1 MPSISELLR
10 QKPVKILGLGFLVFL
25 LLASLTFFKLGENLE
40 NRGLDLCYQL
50 RPLSPSPPELVV
62 VGIDEPSFQVLRQSW
77 PWPRRL
83 HAELVR
89 RLKAL
94 GARLIVF
101 DVIFAEPTDA
111 EDDGLFAQAIR
122 EAGNVILAQTLEVT
136 EDPHFSR
143 RILVQPLEDFRRAAK
158 GVALTMVTPDADGL
172 VRRFRLRLGD
182 QQTLPELVVKI
193 LRPQLDIPP
202 RLSGLIY
209 FSGPPRH
216 IRTLS
221 YYQVLDQDQPPPDSW
236 IRGHIVLIGRMLE
249 ASPTPQA
256 DAFYTPFFAGT
267 GQLMA
272 GVEIQGQIIHTLLRR
287 RWGAELDLPSRLGLY
302 LMVSLLFSFLVS
314 RLSPLQ
320 GLSLLGGLILLLGGT
335 SLALFIRWNFWLPP
349 VLLSGGLVLI
359 YAGHLFAQHLVES
372 QEKRWL
378 RQAFGTY
385 VSPSL
390 VEAIIARP
398 DRLQLGGEEVEV
410 TVLFADLE
418 RFSTFSEDMAPRE
431 LISLLN
437 DYFSAMTE
445 VILAHQGTL
454 DKYIGDSLMALWGA
468 PLPLV
473 QHASLACQAALQMQ
487 ATLRSLRWD
496 WRVRGLPPLMAR
508 IGLHSGPVIAGNVG
522 SRQRFNYTVMGDTV
536 NLASRL
542 EEANKQYGTEILLSE
557 ATYRRLDQTFLIRE
571 LDQVQVRGRAQP
583 VIIYELLGPWPD
595 TGLPPWMRLFA
606 EGRAS
611 YLERQ
616 WRQAA
621 AQFQEVFS
629 LKPEDPPT
637 KLYLKRCDKYL
648 QKPPP
653 PDWKGVYILENK

>member
-1 MPSISELLR
+1 MLSISKFLSPRRRPLWLALLA
-10 QKPVKILGLGFLVFL
+10 FL
-25 LLASLTFFKLGENLE
+25 LLASLTFFKLGEDLE

-50 RPLSPSPPELVV
+50 RPLSLSPPELVV
-62 VGIDEPSFQVLRQSW
+62 VGIDEPSFQELRQAW
-77 PWPRRL
+77 PWPRRF

-111 EDDGLFAQAIR
+111 ADDGLFAQAIR

-143 RILVQPLEDFRRAAK
+143 RILVQPLEEFRRAAK

-182 QQTLPELVVKI
+182 AETLPELVVKI

-202 RLSGLIY
+202 GLSGLIY

-216 IRTLS
+216 IRILS
-221 YYQVLDQDQPPPDSW
+221 YYQVLDQAQPPPDSW

-287 RWGAELDLPSRLGLY
+287 RWGKELDLPSRLGLY

-314 RLSPLQ
+314 RLSPLK
-320 GLSLLGGLILLLGGT
+320 GLSLLGGLLLLLGGT
-335 SLALFIRWNFWLPP
+335 SLALFLRWNFWLPP

-359 YAGHLFAQHLVES
+359 YAGHIFAQHLVES

-385 VSPSL
+385 VSPTL

-418 RFSTFSEDMAPRE
+418 RFATLSEDMAPRE

-473 QHASLACQAALQMQ
+473 QHASLACQAALEMQ
-487 ATLRSLRWD
+487 TTLRCLRRD
-496 WRVRGLPPLMAR
+496 WRARGLPPLTAR

-557 ATYRRLDQTFLIRE
+557 ATYRRLDQTFLVRE

-637 KLYLKRCDKYL
+637 KLYLRRCDKYL

-653 PDWKGVYILENK
+653 PDWKGVHILENK